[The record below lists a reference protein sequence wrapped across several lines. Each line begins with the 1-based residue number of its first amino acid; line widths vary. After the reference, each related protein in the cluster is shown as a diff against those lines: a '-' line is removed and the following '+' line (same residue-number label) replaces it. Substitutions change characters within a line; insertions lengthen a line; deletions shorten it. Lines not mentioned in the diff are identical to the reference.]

1 MEEKSKFRFNNESE
15 RYHVLNRLFVLATD
29 ALMVIFLIF
38 LWLKFA
44 MKSMSLSIA
53 IENTVVILVATLI
66 NAIIFFG
73 KKDHKQLKTIISV
86 EIGVEVFLLG
96 VQTDA
101 AFLGLALVCALAVQ
115 IPYYDKKKYMITVF
129 IYGGLYLIIEIL
141 QSVTGRVVQD
151 VGAVCSV
158 LMMLG
163 AFYVLIRE
171 GTISKAF
178 SAHAL
183 GAVHEQGKK
192 QKEMLEDIVSISQT
206 VKEESDKSTDM
217 VNSLVETTQTVTS
230 SMQEISS
237 ATNLTAQNIE
247 EQNNMTQSIQEAI
260 DMTGESSKKMVNI
273 ATESNQ
279 SIQENMQVMESLKE
293 QSAQI
298 ANTNSQVTESME
310 RLQNKTKEVENIA
323 GMILNI
329 SSQTNLLALNASI
342 ESARAGEAGRGFAVV
357 AEQIRQLAEQTRS
370 STEEITRIINELNEN
385 ANEVVISVE
394 SSVGATESQNEMILS
409 AVETFE
415 KLNSNMVALI
425 GNIQEM
431 DERITNLSDSNNKI
445 VENISQLSATTEEV
459 TASAEQASNMS
470 VQNLEFAQQ
479 AKDAIDQ
486 IKSTA
491 DNLEQYI

>member
-86 EIGVEVFLLG
+86 EIGLEVFLLG

-129 IYGGLYLIIEIL
+129 IYVGLYLIIEIL

-171 GTISKAF
+171 GTISKSF

-206 VKEESDKSTDM
+206 VKE
-217 VNSLVETTQTVTS
+217 
-230 SMQEISS
+230 
-237 ATNLTAQNIE
+237 
-247 EQNNMTQSIQEAI
+247 
-260 DMTGESSKKMVNI
+260 
-273 ATESNQ
+273 
-279 SIQENMQVMESLKE
+279 
-293 QSAQI
+293 
-298 ANTNSQVTESME
+298 
-310 RLQNKTKEVENIA
+310 
-323 GMILNI
+323 
-329 SSQTNLLALNASI
+329 
-342 ESARAGEAGRGFAVV
+342 
-357 AEQIRQLAEQTRS
+357 
-370 STEEITRIINELNEN
+370 
-385 ANEVVISVE
+385 
-394 SSVGATESQNEMILS
+394 
-409 AVETFE
+409 
-415 KLNSNMVALI
+415 
-425 GNIQEM
+425 
-431 DERITNLSDSNNKI
+431 
-445 VENISQLSATTEEV
+445 
-459 TASAEQASNMS
+459 
-470 VQNLEFAQQ
+470 
-479 AKDAIDQ
+479 
-486 IKSTA
+486 
-491 DNLEQYI
+491 